1 MDIKSDI
8 LTAIDFGIKAILL
21 MMTYWLFSVFV
32 SSFIWLNSHVVGAQ
46 VLMMMIMIFFMWDD

>member
-21 MMTYWLFSVFV
+21 IMTYWLFSVFV

-46 VLMMMIMIFFMWDD
+46 VLMTMIFFMWDD